1 MPQNTYSDYLKFQ
14 KDKEMNSKKDELSA
28 LKVQHELE
36 AFQRVLS
43 KEGGSRTDSVTVGYP
58 VSSLSKRIAAPE
70 DISDANI
77 ESLLSYYRNAPL
89 ETGQDDVVMQAVTD
103 ELIRRFGTSQNTTK
117 DNTKAVLKPKTKA
130 KTKDKKPVK
139 LPFLWKNQL
148 NNARRAVENDK
159 SEKTTIKSYL
169 NERKWSNE
177 QIIAATIRDQTGN

>member
-1 MPQNTYSDYLKFQ
+1 
-14 KDKEMNSKKDELSA
+14 
-28 LKVQHELE
+28 
-36 AFQRVLS
+36 
-43 KEGGSRTDSVTVGYP
+43 
-58 VSSLSKRIAAPE
+58 
-70 DISDANI
+70 
-77 ESLLSYYRNAPL
+77 
-89 ETGQDDVVMQAVTD
+89 MQAVTD